1 MKLKKRNI
9 NLDNTT
15 YQRLREMA
23 YKSHLSLSAIMR
35 QIINQSYLLTQT
47 GKANEEKIIL

>member
-9 NLDNTT
+9 NLDDDK

-35 QIINQSYLLTQT
+35 QIINQSYLMNQT
-47 GKANEEKIIL
+47 DKTEEKNIIL